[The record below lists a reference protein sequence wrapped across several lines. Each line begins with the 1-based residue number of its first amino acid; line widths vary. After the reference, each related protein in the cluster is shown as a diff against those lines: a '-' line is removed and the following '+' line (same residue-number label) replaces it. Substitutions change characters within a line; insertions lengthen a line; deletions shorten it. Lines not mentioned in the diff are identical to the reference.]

1 MFDAVF
7 FLLFLEKFL
16 PLEEKKILL
25 SKIHSPQNLKNLSQ
39 SEIQQLAQEIR
50 KEIINV
56 VGKNGG
62 HLASNLGVVELTLAL
77 HRVFE
82 SPKDAIIWDV
92 SHQCYTHKLLT
103 DRYKDFQT
111 LRQKDG
117 ISGFTNTQES
127 VHDFFINGH
136 SSTSISSA
144 LGLLTARELN
154 NDSGKVIAVIGD
166 GALTGGMAYEALS
179 HAGQLC
185 KNLVVVL
192 NDNQM
197 SIDHN
202 TGAVSRYLSRLTMT
216 GGYQTFRYK
225 VDKLIDKIPYIGRPF
240 EKLVFRLKRA
250 LKGLFLTNNLFVD
263 LGFEYVGPLDGH
275 NEALLEKVLKKVSHL
290 HRPVVVHVITKKG
303 RGYSPAENNPELFHG
318 IGPFQISDGTVETFD
333 TTSFTEAFSQIICQK
348 AQENKD
354 IVAITAAMAKGT
366 GLTSFSIKYPDRFFD
381 VGIAEEHAVT
391 FAGGLAK
398 GGKIPVTCIYSTFIQ
413 RSVDQM
419 IHDIALQK
427 AHAIFM
433 LDRAGAV
440 PADGVTHQGIFDISL
455 FRPIPDL
462 EILSPVSQNDLKLC
476 FDWAVDKGTCVVIRY
491 PKLSCPTEFPQF
503 SSPVELG
510 RGIFMPCT
518 EFVIENVT
526 EKQLENHKNK
536 VLVVLTGGMYPE
548 TQKAVRSVLLEDGYA
563 DMYILRFIKPF
574 DETYFVEL
582 AKKYHGVVFVEDG
595 VKIGGICEYL
605 KSVLAENGILNT
617 KLLGFDDKFFSH
629 GTRDEILEAAGLS
642 VNHIKRAIKQCAK

>member
-1 MFDAVF
+1 MKSFC
-7 FLLFLEKFL
+7 LWRH
-16 PLEEKKILL
+16 KILL

-39 SEIQQLAQEIR
+39 SEIIQLAQEIR

-185 KNLVVVL
+185 KNLIVVL

-216 GGYQTFRYK
+216 GGYQSFRYK

-240 EKLVFRLKRA
+240 EKFIFRFKRA

-366 GLTSFSIKYPDRFFD
+366 GLTSFSIKYPERFFD

-398 GGKIPVTCIYSTFIQ
+398 GGKIPVTCIYSTFMQ

-427 AHAIFM
+427 AHAVFM

-491 PKLSCPTEFPQF
+491 PKSSCPTEFPQF

-526 EKQLENHKNK
+526 EKQLEAHKNK

-548 TQKAVRSVLLEDGYA
+548 AQKAVRSVLLEDGYA

-574 DETYFVEL
+574 DESYFIEL
-582 AKKYHGVVFVEDG
+582 AKKYHGVVLVEDG

-605 KSVLAENGILNT
+605 KSILAENGILNT
-617 KLLGFDDKFFSH
+617 KLLGFEDKFFSH

-642 VNHIKRAIKQCAK
+642 VNHIKKAIKQCAK

>member
-1 MFDAVF
+1 MKSFC
-7 FLLFLEKFL
+7 LWRH
-16 PLEEKKILL
+16 KILL

-39 SEIQQLAQEIR
+39 SEIIQLAQEIR

-185 KNLVVVL
+185 KNLIVVL

-240 EKLVFRLKRA
+240 EKFIFRFKRA

-318 IGPFQISDGTVETFD
+318 VGPFQISDGTVETFD

-366 GLTSFSIKYPDRFFD
+366 GLTSFSIKYPERFFD

-398 GGKIPVTCIYSTFIQ
+398 GGKIPVTCIYSTFMQ

-427 AHAIFM
+427 AHAVFM

-526 EKQLENHKNK
+526 EKQLEAHKNK

-548 TQKAVRSVLLEDGYA
+548 AQKAVRSVLLEDGYA

-574 DETYFVEL
+574 DESYFIEL
-582 AKKYHGVVFVEDG
+582 AKKYYGIVLVEDG

-605 KSVLAENGILNT
+605 KSILAENGILNT
-617 KLLGFDDKFFSH
+617 KLLGFEDKFFSH

>member
-1 MFDAVF
+1 MKSFC
-7 FLLFLEKFL
+7 LWRH
-16 PLEEKKILL
+16 KILL

-39 SEIQQLAQEIR
+39 SEIIQLAQEIR

-185 KNLVVVL
+185 KNLIVVL

-240 EKLVFRLKRA
+240 EKFIFRFKRA

-275 NEALLEKVLKKVSHL
+275 NEALLEKVLTKVSHL

-366 GLTSFSIKYPDRFFD
+366 GLTSFSIKYPERFFD

-398 GGKIPVTCIYSTFIQ
+398 GGKIPVTCIYSTFMQ

-427 AHAIFM
+427 AHAVFM

-440 PADGVTHQGIFDISL
+440 PSDGVTHQGIFDISL

-526 EKQLENHKNK
+526 EKQLEAHKNK

-548 TQKAVRSVLLEDGYA
+548 AQKAVRSVLLEDGYA

-574 DETYFVEL
+574 DESYFLEL
-582 AKKYHGVVFVEDG
+582 AKKYYGIVFVEDG

-605 KSVLAENGILNT
+605 KSILAENGILNT

-629 GTRDEILEAAGLS
+629 GTRDEILEATGLS
-642 VNHIKRAIKQCAK
+642 VNHINRAIKQCAK

>member
-1 MFDAVF
+1 MKSFC
-7 FLLFLEKFL
+7 LWRH
-16 PLEEKKILL
+16 KILL

-39 SEIQQLAQEIR
+39 SEIIQLAQEIR

-185 KNLVVVL
+185 KNLIVVL

-240 EKLVFRLKRA
+240 EKFIFRFKRA

-366 GLTSFSIKYPDRFFD
+366 GLTSFSIKYPERFFD

-398 GGKIPVTCIYSTFIQ
+398 GGKIPVTCIYSTFMQ

-419 IHDIALQK
+419 ILDIALQK
-427 AHAIFM
+427 AHAVFM

-440 PADGVTHQGIFDISL
+440 PSDGVTHQGIFDISL

-526 EKQLENHKNK
+526 EKQLEAHKNK

-548 TQKAVRSVLLEDGYA
+548 VQKAVRSVLLEDGYA

-574 DETYFVEL
+574 DESYFLEL
-582 AKKYHGVVFVEDG
+582 AKKYYGVVLVEDG

-605 KSVLAENGILNT
+605 KSILAENGILNT
-617 KLLGFDDKFFSH
+617 KLLGFEDKFFSH

>member
-1 MFDAVF
+1 MKSFC
-7 FLLFLEKFL
+7 LWRH
-16 PLEEKKILL
+16 KILL

-39 SEIQQLAQEIR
+39 SEIIQLAQEIR

-111 LRQKDG
+111 LRKKDG

-185 KNLVVVL
+185 KNLIVVL

-240 EKLVFRLKRA
+240 EKFIFRFKRA

-366 GLTSFSIKYPDRFFD
+366 GLTSFSIKYPERFFD

-398 GGKIPVTCIYSTFIQ
+398 GGKIPVTCIYSTFMQ

-427 AHAIFM
+427 AHAVFM

-526 EKQLENHKNK
+526 EKQLEAHKNK

-548 TQKAVRSVLLEDGYA
+548 AQKAVRSVLLEDGYA

-574 DETYFVEL
+574 DESYFIEL
-582 AKKYHGVVFVEDG
+582 AKKYYGVVLVEDG

-605 KSVLAENGILNT
+605 KSILAENGILNT

>member
-1 MFDAVF
+1 MKSFC
-7 FLLFLEKFL
+7 LWRH
-16 PLEEKKILL
+16 KILL

-39 SEIQQLAQEIR
+39 SEIIQLAQEIR

-185 KNLVVVL
+185 KNLIVVL

-216 GGYQTFRYK
+216 GGYQSFRYK

-240 EKLVFRLKRA
+240 EKFIFRFKRA

-366 GLTSFSIKYPDRFFD
+366 GLTLFSIKYPERFFD

-398 GGKIPVTCIYSTFIQ
+398 GGKIPVTCIYSTFMQ

-427 AHAIFM
+427 AHAVFM

-440 PADGVTHQGIFDISL
+440 PSDGVTHQGVFDISL

-526 EKQLENHKNK
+526 EKQLEAHKNK
-536 VLVVLTGGMYPE
+536 ILVVLTGGMYPE

-574 DETYFVEL
+574 DESYFLEL
-582 AKKYHGVVFVEDG
+582 AKKYYGVVLVEDG

-605 KSVLAENGILNT
+605 KSILAENGILNT
-617 KLLGFDDKFFSH
+617 KLLGFEDKFFSH

>member
-1 MFDAVF
+1 MKSFC
-7 FLLFLEKFL
+7 LWRH
-16 PLEEKKILL
+16 KILL

-39 SEIQQLAQEIR
+39 SEIIQLAQEIR

-185 KNLVVVL
+185 KNLIVVL

-240 EKLVFRLKRA
+240 EKFIFRFKRA

-366 GLTSFSIKYPDRFFD
+366 GLTSFSIKYPERFFD

-398 GGKIPVTCIYSTFIQ
+398 GGKIPVTCIYSTFMQ

-427 AHAIFM
+427 AHAVFM

-462 EILSPVSQNDLKLC
+462 EILSPVSQNDLKIC

-526 EKQLENHKNK
+526 EKQLEAHKNK

-548 TQKAVRSVLLEDGYA
+548 AQKAVRSVLLEDGYA

-574 DETYFVEL
+574 DESYFIEL
-582 AKKYHGVVFVEDG
+582 AKKYYGVVFVEDG

-605 KSVLAENGILNT
+605 KSILAENGILNT

>member
-1 MFDAVF
+1 MKSFC
-7 FLLFLEKFL
+7 LWRH
-16 PLEEKKILL
+16 KILL

-39 SEIQQLAQEIR
+39 SEIIQLAQEIR

-185 KNLVVVL
+185 KNLIVVL

-216 GGYQTFRYK
+216 GGYQSFRYK

-240 EKLVFRLKRA
+240 EKFIFRFKRA

-366 GLTSFSIKYPDRFFD
+366 GLTSFSIKYPERFFD

-398 GGKIPVTCIYSTFIQ
+398 GGKIPVTCIYSTFMQ

-427 AHAIFM
+427 AHAVFM

-526 EKQLENHKNK
+526 EKQLEAHKNK

-548 TQKAVRSVLLEDGYA
+548 AQKAVRSVLLEDGYA

-574 DETYFVEL
+574 DESYFIEL
-582 AKKYHGVVFVEDG
+582 AKKYYGIVLVEDG

-605 KSVLAENGILNT
+605 KSILAENGILNT
-617 KLLGFDDKFFSH
+617 KLLGFEDKFFSH

>member
-1 MFDAVF
+1 MKSFC
-7 FLLFLEKFL
+7 LWRH
-16 PLEEKKILL
+16 KILL

-39 SEIQQLAQEIR
+39 SEIIQLAQEIR

-185 KNLVVVL
+185 KNLIVVL

-216 GGYQTFRYK
+216 GGYQSFRYK

-240 EKLVFRLKRA
+240 EKFIFRFKRA

-366 GLTSFSIKYPDRFFD
+366 GLTSFSIKYPERFFD

-398 GGKIPVTCIYSTFIQ
+398 GGKIPVTCIYSTFMQ

-427 AHAIFM
+427 AHAVFM

-526 EKQLENHKNK
+526 EKQLEAHKNK
-536 VLVVLTGGMYPE
+536 ILVVLTGGMYPE
-548 TQKAVRSVLLEDGYA
+548 AQKAVRSVLLEDGYA

-574 DETYFVEL
+574 DESYFIEL
-582 AKKYHGVVFVEDG
+582 AKKYYGIVFVEDG

-605 KSVLAENGILNT
+605 KSILAENGILNT
-617 KLLGFDDKFFSH
+617 KLLGFEDKFFSH

>member
-1 MFDAVF
+1 MKSFC
-7 FLLFLEKFL
+7 LWRH
-16 PLEEKKILL
+16 KILL

-39 SEIQQLAQEIR
+39 SEIIQLAQEIR

-185 KNLVVVL
+185 KNLIVVL

-240 EKLVFRLKRA
+240 EKFIFRFKRA

-366 GLTSFSIKYPDRFFD
+366 GLTSFSIKYPERFFD

-398 GGKIPVTCIYSTFIQ
+398 GGKIPVTCIYSTFMQ

-427 AHAIFM
+427 AHAVFM

-440 PADGVTHQGIFDISL
+440 PSDGVTHQGIFDISL

-526 EKQLENHKNK
+526 EKQLEAHKNK

-548 TQKAVRSVLLEDGYA
+548 AQKAVRSVLLEDGYA

-574 DETYFVEL
+574 DESYFLEL
-582 AKKYHGVVFVEDG
+582 AKKYYGVVLVEDG

-605 KSVLAENGILNT
+605 KSILAENGILNT

>member
-1 MFDAVF
+1 MKSFC
-7 FLLFLEKFL
+7 LWRH
-16 PLEEKKILL
+16 KILL

-39 SEIQQLAQEIR
+39 SEIIQLAQEIR

-185 KNLVVVL
+185 KNLIVVL

-216 GGYQTFRYK
+216 GGYQSFRYK

-240 EKLVFRLKRA
+240 EKFIFRFKRA

-366 GLTSFSIKYPDRFFD
+366 GLTSFSIKYPERFFD

-398 GGKIPVTCIYSTFIQ
+398 GGKIPVTCIYSTFMQ

-427 AHAIFM
+427 AHAVFM

-526 EKQLENHKNK
+526 EKQLENHRNK

-574 DETYFVEL
+574 DESYFIEL
-582 AKKYHGVVFVEDG
+582 AKKYYGVVLVEDG

-605 KSVLAENGILNT
+605 KSILAENGILNT
-617 KLLGFDDKFFSH
+617 KLLGFEDKFFSH

>member
-1 MFDAVF
+1 MKSFC
-7 FLLFLEKFL
+7 LWRH
-16 PLEEKKILL
+16 KILL

-39 SEIQQLAQEIR
+39 SEIIQLAQEIR

-154 NDSGKVIAVIGD
+154 NNSGKVIAVIGD

-185 KNLVVVL
+185 KNLIVVL

-240 EKLVFRLKRA
+240 EKFIFRFKRA

-366 GLTSFSIKYPDRFFD
+366 GLTSFSIKYPERFFD

-398 GGKIPVTCIYSTFIQ
+398 GGKIPVTCIYSTFMQ

-427 AHAIFM
+427 AHAVFM

-526 EKQLENHKNK
+526 EKQLEAHKNK

-548 TQKAVRSVLLEDGYA
+548 AQKAVRSVLLEDGYA

-574 DETYFVEL
+574 DESYFIEL
-582 AKKYHGVVFVEDG
+582 AKKYYGVVFVEDG

-605 KSVLAENGILNT
+605 KSILAENGILNT

>member
-1 MFDAVF
+1 MKSFC
-7 FLLFLEKFL
+7 LWRH
-16 PLEEKKILL
+16 KILL

-39 SEIQQLAQEIR
+39 SEIIQLAQEIR

-185 KNLVVVL
+185 KNLIVVL

-240 EKLVFRLKRA
+240 EKFIFRFKRA

-318 IGPFQISDGTVETFD
+318 VGPFQISDGTVETFD

-366 GLTSFSIKYPDRFFD
+366 GLTSFSIKYPERFFD

-398 GGKIPVTCIYSTFIQ
+398 GGKIPVTCIYSTFMQ

-427 AHAIFM
+427 AHAVFM

-440 PADGVTHQGIFDISL
+440 PSDGVTHQGIFDISL

-526 EKQLENHKNK
+526 EKQLEAHKNK

-548 TQKAVRSVLLEDGYA
+548 AQKAVRSVLLEDGYA

-574 DETYFVEL
+574 DESYFLEL
-582 AKKYHGVVFVEDG
+582 AKKYYGIVFVEDG

-605 KSVLAENGILNT
+605 KSILAENGILNT

>member
-1 MFDAVF
+1 MKSFC
-7 FLLFLEKFL
+7 LWRY
-16 PLEEKKILL
+16 KILL

-39 SEIQQLAQEIR
+39 SEIIQLAQEIR

-185 KNLVVVL
+185 KNLIVVL

-216 GGYQTFRYK
+216 GGYQSFRYK

-240 EKLVFRLKRA
+240 EKFIFRFKRA

-290 HRPVVVHVITKKG
+290 HRPVVVHIITKKG
-303 RGYSPAENNPELFHG
+303 KGYSPAENNPELFHG

-366 GLTSFSIKYPDRFFD
+366 GLTSFSIKYPERFFD

-398 GGKIPVTCIYSTFIQ
+398 GGKIPVTCIYSTFMQ

-427 AHAIFM
+427 AHAVFM

-491 PKLSCPTEFPQF
+491 PKSSCPTEFPQF

-526 EKQLENHKNK
+526 EKQLEAHKNK
-536 VLVVLTGGMYPE
+536 ILVVLTGGMYPE

-574 DETYFVEL
+574 DESYFIEL
-582 AKKYHGVVFVEDG
+582 AKKYYGVVFVEDG

-605 KSVLAENGILNT
+605 KSILAENGILNT
-617 KLLGFDDKFFSH
+617 KLLGFEDKFFSH

>member
-1 MFDAVF
+1 MGG
-7 FLLFLEKFL
+7 
-16 PLEEKKILL
+16 KKILL
-25 SKIHSPQNLKNLSQ
+25 SKIHSPQNLQNLSQ
-39 SEIQQLAQEIR
+39 SELSTLANEIR
-50 KEIINV
+50 NEIIKV

-103 DRYKDFQT
+103 SRYKEFST
-111 LRQKDG
+111 LRKKNG
-117 ISGFTNTQES
+117 ISGFTNTSES
-127 VHDFFINGH
+127 VHDFFISGH

-154 NDSGKVIAVIGD
+154 NDHGKVIAVIGD

-179 HAGQLC
+179 CAGQLC
-185 KNLVVVL
+185 KNLIVIL

-216 GGYQTFRYK
+216 GGYQSFRYK
-225 VDKLIDKIPYIGRPF
+225 VDKFIDKIPYIGRPF
-240 EKLVFRLKRA
+240 EKFVFRFKRA

-275 NEALLEKVLKKVSHL
+275 NEAILEKVLKRVRKL

-303 RGYSPAENNPELFHG
+303 KGYSPAENNPELFHG
-318 IGPFQISDGTVETFD
+318 VGPFQISDGTVESFD
-333 TTSFTEAFSQIICQK
+333 TTSFTEAFSKVICEQAEK
-348 AQENKD
+348 NKD

-366 GLTSFSIKYPDRFFD
+366 GLTSFSYKYPERFFD

-398 GGKIPVTCIYSTFIQ
+398 GGKIPVTCIYSTFMQ
-413 RSVDQM
+413 RAVDQI

-427 AHAIFM
+427 VHAVFM

-440 PADGVTHQGIFDISL
+440 PGDGVTHQGIFDIAL
-455 FRPIPDL
+455 FRPIPDI
-462 EILSPVSQNDLKLC
+462 EILSPVSEQDLRLC
-476 FDWAVDKGTCVVIRY
+476 FNWAVEKGTSVIIRY

-503 SSPVELG
+503 SVPVELG
-510 RGIFMPCT
+510 RGIFLPCSEFIIEDIT
-518 EFVIENVT
+518 EE
-526 EKQLENHKNK
+526 QLENHKNK
-536 VLVVLTGGMYPE
+536 VLVVLTGGIYPE
-548 TQKAVRSVLLEDGYA
+548 VQKAVRSVLLENGYA
-563 DMYILRFIKPF
+563 DLYILRFIKPF
-574 DETYFVEL
+574 DESYFLEL
-582 AKKYHGVVFVEDG
+582 AKKYYGVVFAEDG
-595 VKIGGICEYL
+595 VKIGGICEHL
-605 KSVLAENGILNT
+605 QAILAENGMKNT
-617 KLLGFDDKFFSH
+617 KLLGFDDKFFAH
-629 GTRDEILEAAGLS
+629 GTREEILEATGLS
-642 VNHIKRAIKQCAK
+642 VEHIKKAIKICSK

>member
-1 MFDAVF
+1 MKSFC
-7 FLLFLEKFL
+7 LWRH
-16 PLEEKKILL
+16 KILL

-39 SEIQQLAQEIR
+39 SEIIQLTQEIR

-185 KNLVVVL
+185 KNLIVVL

-216 GGYQTFRYK
+216 GGYQSFRYK

-240 EKLVFRLKRA
+240 EKFIFRFKRA

-366 GLTSFSIKYPDRFFD
+366 GLTSFSIKYPERFFD

-398 GGKIPVTCIYSTFIQ
+398 GGKIPVTCIYSTFMQ

-427 AHAIFM
+427 AHAVFM

-440 PADGVTHQGIFDISL
+440 PSDGVTHQGIFDISL

-526 EKQLENHKNK
+526 EKQLESHKNK

-548 TQKAVRSVLLEDGYA
+548 AQKAVRSVLLEDGYA

-574 DETYFVEL
+574 DESYFLEL
-582 AKKYHGVVFVEDG
+582 AKKYYGIVFVEDG

-605 KSVLAENGILNT
+605 KSILAENGILNT
-617 KLLGFDDKFFSH
+617 KLLGFEDKFFSH

>member
-1 MFDAVF
+1 MKSFC
-7 FLLFLEKFL
+7 LWRH
-16 PLEEKKILL
+16 KILL

-39 SEIQQLAQEIR
+39 SEIIQLAQEIR

-185 KNLVVVL
+185 KNLIVVL

-216 GGYQTFRYK
+216 GGYQSFRYK

-240 EKLVFRLKRA
+240 EKFIFRFKRA

-366 GLTSFSIKYPDRFFD
+366 GLTSFSIKYPERFFD

-398 GGKIPVTCIYSTFIQ
+398 GGKIPVTCIYSTFMQ

-427 AHAIFM
+427 AHAVFM

-440 PADGVTHQGIFDISL
+440 PSDGVTHQGIFDVSL

-526 EKQLENHKNK
+526 EKQLEAHKNK

-574 DETYFVEL
+574 DESYFIEL
-582 AKKYHGVVFVEDG
+582 AKKYYGVVLVEDG

-605 KSVLAENGILNT
+605 KSILAENGILNT
-617 KLLGFDDKFFSH
+617 KLLGFEDKFFSH

>member
-1 MFDAVF
+1 MKSFC
-7 FLLFLEKFL
+7 LWRH
-16 PLEEKKILL
+16 KILL

-39 SEIQQLAQEIR
+39 SEIIQLAQEIR

-185 KNLVVVL
+185 KNLIVVL

-240 EKLVFRLKRA
+240 EKFIFRFKRA

-366 GLTSFSIKYPDRFFD
+366 GLTSFSIKYPERFFD

-398 GGKIPVTCIYSTFIQ
+398 GGKIPVTCIYSTFMQ

-427 AHAIFM
+427 AHAVFM

-440 PADGVTHQGIFDISL
+440 PSDGVTHQGIFDISL

-491 PKLSCPTEFPQF
+491 PKSSCPTEFPQF

-526 EKQLENHKNK
+526 EKQLEAHKNK
-536 VLVVLTGGMYPE
+536 ILVVLTGGMYPE
-548 TQKAVRSVLLEDGYA
+548 VQKAVRSVLLEDGYA

-574 DETYFVEL
+574 DESYFIEL
-582 AKKYHGVVFVEDG
+582 AKKYHGVVLVEDG

-605 KSVLAENGILNT
+605 KSILAENGILNT
-617 KLLGFDDKFFSH
+617 KLLGFEDKFFSH

>member
-1 MFDAVF
+1 MKSFC
-7 FLLFLEKFL
+7 LWRH
-16 PLEEKKILL
+16 KILL

-39 SEIQQLAQEIR
+39 SEIIQLAQEIR

-185 KNLVVVL
+185 KNLIVVL

-240 EKLVFRLKRA
+240 EKFIFRFKRA

-366 GLTSFSIKYPDRFFD
+366 GLTSFSIKYPERFFD

-398 GGKIPVTCIYSTFIQ
+398 GGKIPVTCIYSTFMQ

-427 AHAIFM
+427 AHAVFM

-526 EKQLENHKNK
+526 EKQLEAHKNK
-536 VLVVLTGGMYPE
+536 ILVVLTGGMYPE

-574 DETYFVEL
+574 DESYFIEL

-605 KSVLAENGILNT
+605 KSILAENGILNT

>member
-1 MFDAVF
+1 MKSFC
-7 FLLFLEKFL
+7 LWRH
-16 PLEEKKILL
+16 KILL

-39 SEIQQLAQEIR
+39 SEIIQLAQEIR

-185 KNLVVVL
+185 KNLIVVL

-216 GGYQTFRYK
+216 GGYQSFRYK

-240 EKLVFRLKRA
+240 EKFIFRFKRA

-366 GLTSFSIKYPDRFFD
+366 GLTSFSIKYPERFFD

-398 GGKIPVTCIYSTFIQ
+398 GGKIPVTCIYSTFMQ

-427 AHAIFM
+427 AHAVFM

-440 PADGVTHQGIFDISL
+440 PSDGVTHQGIFDISL

-526 EKQLENHKNK
+526 EKQLEAHKNK
-536 VLVVLTGGMYPE
+536 ILVVLTGGMYPE
-548 TQKAVRSVLLEDGYA
+548 AQKAVRSVLLEDGYA

-574 DETYFVEL
+574 DESYFLEL
-582 AKKYHGVVFVEDG
+582 AKKYYGIVFVEDG

-605 KSVLAENGILNT
+605 KSILAENGILNT

>member
-1 MFDAVF
+1 MKSFC
-7 FLLFLEKFL
+7 LWRH
-16 PLEEKKILL
+16 KILL

-39 SEIQQLAQEIR
+39 SEIIQLAQEIR

-185 KNLVVVL
+185 KNLIVVL

-240 EKLVFRLKRA
+240 EKFIFRFKRA

-318 IGPFQISDGTVETFD
+318 VGPFQISDGTVETFD

-366 GLTSFSIKYPDRFFD
+366 GLTSFSIKYPERFFD

-398 GGKIPVTCIYSTFIQ
+398 GGKIPVTCIYSTFMQ

-427 AHAIFM
+427 AHAVFM

-526 EKQLENHKNK
+526 EKQLEAHKNK
-536 VLVVLTGGMYPE
+536 ILVVLTGGMYPE
-548 TQKAVRSVLLEDGYA
+548 AQKAVRSVLLEDGYA

-574 DETYFVEL
+574 DESYFIEL
-582 AKKYHGVVFVEDG
+582 AKKYYGVVFVEDG

-605 KSVLAENGILNT
+605 KSILAENGILNT

>member
-1 MFDAVF
+1 MKSFC
-7 FLLFLEKFL
+7 LWRH
-16 PLEEKKILL
+16 KILL

-39 SEIQQLAQEIR
+39 SEIIQLAQEIR

-185 KNLVVVL
+185 KNLIVVL

-216 GGYQTFRYK
+216 GGYQSFRYK

-240 EKLVFRLKRA
+240 EKFIFRFKRA

-366 GLTSFSIKYPDRFFD
+366 GLTSFSIKYPERFFD

-398 GGKIPVTCIYSTFIQ
+398 GGKIPVTCIYSTFMQ

-427 AHAIFM
+427 AHAVFM

-526 EKQLENHKNK
+526 EKQLEAHKNK
-536 VLVVLTGGMYPE
+536 ILVVLTGGMYPE
-548 TQKAVRSVLLEDGYA
+548 AQKAVRSVLLEDGYA

-574 DETYFVEL
+574 DESYFIEL
-582 AKKYHGVVFVEDG
+582 AKKYYGIVFVEDG

-605 KSVLAENGILNT
+605 KSILAENGILNT

>member
-1 MFDAVF
+1 MT
-7 FLLFLEKFL
+7 K
-16 PLEEKKILL
+16 
-25 SKIHSPQNLKNLSQ
+25 
-39 SEIQQLAQEIR
+39 LAGEIR
-50 KEIINV
+50 KEIIEV

-77 HRVFE
+77 HRSFE

-103 DRYKDFQT
+103 DRYKEFST
-111 LRQKDG
+111 LRKKNG
-117 ISGFTNTQES
+117 ISGFTNTAES

-154 NDSGKVIAVIGD
+154 DNRGKVIAVIGD

-179 HAGQLC
+179 CAGQLS
-185 KNLVVVL
+185 KNLIVIL

-216 GGYQTFRYK
+216 GGYQSFRYK
-225 VDKLIDKIPYIGRPF
+225 VDKLIDKIPYLGRPF
-240 EKLVFRLKRA
+240 EKFVFRFKRA

-275 NEALLEKVLKKVSHL
+275 NEAILEKVLKRVKKL

-303 RGYSPAENNPELFHG
+303 KGYSPAENNPELFHG
-318 IGPFQISDGTVETFD
+318 VGPFQISDGTVETFD
-333 TTSFTEAFSQIICQK
+333 TTSFTEAFGKAICELAEK
-348 AQENKD
+348 NED

-366 GLTSFSIKYPDRFFD
+366 GLTSFSYKFPARFFD

-398 GGKIPVTCIYSTFIQ
+398 GGKIPVVCVYSTFMQ
-413 RSVDQM
+413 RAVDQI

-427 AHAIFM
+427 AHAVFM

-440 PADGVTHQGIFDISL
+440 PGDGVTHQGIFDIAL
-455 FRPIPDL
+455 FRPVPDIQ
-462 EILSPVSQNDLKLC
+462 ILSPVSENDLKLC
-476 FDWAVDKGTCVVIRY
+476 FEWAVKKGASVVIRY
-491 PKLSCPTEFPQF
+491 PKLSCPTELPQF
-503 SSPVELG
+503 SAPIELG
-510 RGIFMPCT
+510 RGIFVPCG
-518 EFVIENVT
+518 EFVIEDIT

-536 VLVVLTGGMYPE
+536 TLVVLTGGIYPE
-548 TQKAVRSVLLEDGYA
+548 VQKAVRSVLLEDGYA
-563 DMYILRFIKPF
+563 DLYILRFIKPF
-574 DETYFVEL
+574 DESYFLEL
-582 AKKYHGVVFVEDG
+582 AKKYRGVVFVEDG
-595 VKIGGICEYL
+595 VKIGGICECL
-605 KSVLAENGILNT
+605 QAILAENGMKNT
-617 KLLGFDDKFFSH
+617 KLLGFDDKFFAH
-629 GTRDEILEAAGLS
+629 GTREEILEAAELS
-642 VNHIKRAIKQCAK
+642 VNHIKKAIKLCGK

>member
-1 MFDAVF
+1 MKSFC
-7 FLLFLEKFL
+7 LWRH
-16 PLEEKKILL
+16 KILL

-39 SEIQQLAQEIR
+39 SEIIQLAQEIR

-185 KNLVVVL
+185 KNLIVVL

-216 GGYQTFRYK
+216 GGYQTSRYK

-240 EKLVFRLKRA
+240 EKFIFRFKRA

-303 RGYSPAENNPELFHG
+303 KGYSPAENNPELFHG

-366 GLTSFSIKYPDRFFD
+366 GLTSFSIKYPERFFD

-398 GGKIPVTCIYSTFIQ
+398 GGKIPVTCIYSTFMQ

-427 AHAIFM
+427 AHAVFM

-491 PKLSCPTEFPQF
+491 PKSSCPTEFPQF

-526 EKQLENHKNK
+526 EKQLEAHKNK
-536 VLVVLTGGMYPE
+536 ILVVLTGGMYPE

-574 DETYFVEL
+574 DESYFIEL
-582 AKKYHGVVFVEDG
+582 AKKYYGVVFVEDG

-605 KSVLAENGILNT
+605 KSILAENGILNT

>member
-1 MFDAVF
+1 MKSFC
-7 FLLFLEKFL
+7 LWRH
-16 PLEEKKILL
+16 KILL

-39 SEIQQLAQEIR
+39 SEIIQLAQEIR

-185 KNLVVVL
+185 KNLIVVL

-216 GGYQTFRYK
+216 GGYQSFRYK

-240 EKLVFRLKRA
+240 EKFIFRFKRA

-366 GLTSFSIKYPDRFFD
+366 GLTSFSIKYPERFFD

-398 GGKIPVTCIYSTFIQ
+398 GGKIPVTCIYSTFMQ

-427 AHAIFM
+427 AHAVFM

-491 PKLSCPTEFPQF
+491 PKSSCPTEFPQF

-526 EKQLENHKNK
+526 EKQLEAHKNK
-536 VLVVLTGGMYPE
+536 ILVVLTGGMYPE
-548 TQKAVRSVLLEDGYA
+548 AQKAVRSVLLEDGYA

-574 DETYFVEL
+574 DESYFIEL
-582 AKKYHGVVFVEDG
+582 AKKYYGIVLVEDG

-605 KSVLAENGILNT
+605 KSILAENGILNT
-617 KLLGFDDKFFSH
+617 KLLGFEDKFFSH

>member
-1 MFDAVF
+1 MKSFC
-7 FLLFLEKFL
+7 LWRH
-16 PLEEKKILL
+16 KILL

-39 SEIQQLAQEIR
+39 SEIIQLAQEIR

-185 KNLVVVL
+185 KNLIVVL

-216 GGYQTFRYK
+216 GGYQSFRYK

-240 EKLVFRLKRA
+240 EKFIFRFKRA

-303 RGYSPAENNPELFHG
+303 KGYSPAENNPELFHG

-366 GLTSFSIKYPDRFFD
+366 GLTSFSIKYPERFFD

-398 GGKIPVTCIYSTFIQ
+398 GGKIPVTCIYSTFMQ

-427 AHAIFM
+427 AHAVFM

-526 EKQLENHKNK
+526 EKQLEAHKNK
-536 VLVVLTGGMYPE
+536 ILVVLTGGMYPE

-574 DETYFVEL
+574 DESYFLEL
-582 AKKYHGVVFVEDG
+582 AKKYYGIVFVEDG

-605 KSVLAENGILNT
+605 KSILAENGILNT

>member
-1 MFDAVF
+1 MKSFC
-7 FLLFLEKFL
+7 LWRH
-16 PLEEKKILL
+16 KILL

-39 SEIQQLAQEIR
+39 SEIIQLAQEIR

-185 KNLVVVL
+185 KNLIVVL

-216 GGYQTFRYK
+216 GGYQSFRYK

-240 EKLVFRLKRA
+240 EKFIFRFKRA

-366 GLTSFSIKYPDRFFD
+366 GLTSFSIKYPERFFD

-398 GGKIPVTCIYSTFIQ
+398 GGKIPVTCIYSTFMQ

-427 AHAIFM
+427 AHAVFM

-440 PADGVTHQGIFDISL
+440 PSDGVTHQGIFDISL

-526 EKQLENHKNK
+526 EKQLEAHKNK

-548 TQKAVRSVLLEDGYA
+548 AQKAVRSVLLEDGYA

-574 DETYFVEL
+574 DESYFIEL
-582 AKKYHGVVFVEDG
+582 AKKYYGVVLVEDG

-605 KSVLAENGILNT
+605 KSILAENGILNT

>member
-1 MFDAVF
+1 MKSFC
-7 FLLFLEKFL
+7 LWRH
-16 PLEEKKILL
+16 KILL

-39 SEIQQLAQEIR
+39 SEIIQLAQEIR

-185 KNLVVVL
+185 KNLIVVL

-216 GGYQTFRYK
+216 GGYQSFRYK

-240 EKLVFRLKRA
+240 EKFIFRFKRA

-303 RGYSPAENNPELFHG
+303 KGYSPAENNPELFHG

-366 GLTSFSIKYPDRFFD
+366 GLTSFSIKYPERFFD

-398 GGKIPVTCIYSTFIQ
+398 GGKIPVTCIYSTFMQ

-419 IHDIALQK
+419 ILDIALQK
-427 AHAIFM
+427 AHAVFM

-440 PADGVTHQGIFDISL
+440 PSDGVTHQGIFDISL

-526 EKQLENHKNK
+526 EKQLEAHKNK

-548 TQKAVRSVLLEDGYA
+548 VQKAVRSVLLEDGYA

-574 DETYFVEL
+574 DESYFLEL
-582 AKKYHGVVFVEDG
+582 AKKYYGVVLVEDG

-605 KSVLAENGILNT
+605 KSILAENGILNT

>member
-1 MFDAVF
+1 MKSFC
-7 FLLFLEKFL
+7 LWRH
-16 PLEEKKILL
+16 KILL

-39 SEIQQLAQEIR
+39 SEIIQLAQEIR

-185 KNLVVVL
+185 KNLIVVL

-216 GGYQTFRYK
+216 GGYQSFRYK

-240 EKLVFRLKRA
+240 EKFIFRFKRA

-366 GLTSFSIKYPDRFFD
+366 GLTSFSIKYPERFFD

-398 GGKIPVTCIYSTFIQ
+398 GGKIPVTCIYSTFMQ

-427 AHAIFM
+427 AHAVFM

-440 PADGVTHQGIFDISL
+440 PADGVTHQGVFDISL

-526 EKQLENHKNK
+526 EKQLEAHKNK
-536 VLVVLTGGMYPE
+536 ILVVLTGGMYPE
-548 TQKAVRSVLLEDGYA
+548 AQKAVRSVLLEDGYA

-574 DETYFVEL
+574 DESYFLEL
-582 AKKYHGVVFVEDG
+582 AKKYYGIVFVEDG

-605 KSVLAENGILNT
+605 KSILAENGILNT

>member
-1 MFDAVF
+1 MKSFC
-7 FLLFLEKFL
+7 LWRH
-16 PLEEKKILL
+16 KILL

-39 SEIQQLAQEIR
+39 SEIIQLAQEIR

-185 KNLVVVL
+185 KNLIVVL

-240 EKLVFRLKRA
+240 EKFIFRFKRA

-366 GLTSFSIKYPDRFFD
+366 GLTSFSIKYPERFFD

-398 GGKIPVTCIYSTFIQ
+398 GGKIPVTCIYSTFMQ

-427 AHAIFM
+427 AHAVFM

-491 PKLSCPTEFPQF
+491 PKSSCPTEFPQF

-526 EKQLENHKNK
+526 EKQLEAHKNK
-536 VLVVLTGGMYPE
+536 ILVVLTGGMYPE

-574 DETYFVEL
+574 DESYFLEL
-582 AKKYHGVVFVEDG
+582 AKKYYGVVFVEDG

-605 KSVLAENGILNT
+605 KSILAENGILNT

-642 VNHIKRAIKQCAK
+642 VNHIKRAIKQCSK